1 MIKLLLNKRNTLLPQ
16 LPPSEPTAARFSM
29 LWFQSINLLIILRH
43 RVSTYGSLAGTTN
56 RCTRTCHTGMTPVV
70 STVQSAWA
78 KLIDSLLV
86 WSSSLL
92 QTDTERRKY
101 HEFSYRQRIVQ
112 TTWKDRALVYF
123 TRAVQPVATCR
134 QSPYLHKPASVIM
147 IIFLAIRR
155 SQPPFSLWR
164 HSHCDVFR
172 YRAGHAHRY
181 GHTRMLRIRTPYR
194 I

>member
-1 MIKLLLNKRNTLLPQ
+1 
-16 LPPSEPTAARFSM
+16 M
-29 LWFQSINLLIILRH
+29 LWFQSSILRH

-56 RCTRTCHTGMTPVV
+56 RCTHTCHTGMTPVV
-70 STVQSAWA
+70 STVQSTWA

-86 WSSSLL
+86 MWFSSLL
-92 QTDTERRKY
+92 QTDTERRKCQG
-101 HEFSYRQRIVQ
+101 FSYRRRIVQ

-123 TRAVQPVATCR
+123 TRAMQPVATCR

-181 GHTRMLRIRTPYR
+181 GHTRMLCIRTPYR
-194 I
+194 V